1 MADKSVGIRLKQL
14 RKDLHLTQEE
24 AADKLGI
31 SRARYSHFENG
42 RNEPDNEL
50 LLDMAN
56 FYNVTVDYLLGNN
69 NTPKWANEKDTNDL
83 QRFLNDNEGSMTYGG
98 EDLTEEEKEKLK
110 IAMTQIFWSR
120 HKHD

>member
-1 MADKSVGIRLKQL
+1 MADKNIGSRLKQL
-14 RKDLHLTQEE
+14 RKELGLTQEE

-42 RNEPDNEL
+42 RNEADNEL
-50 LLDMAN
+50 LLAMAKL
-56 FYNVTVDYLLGNN
+56 YGVTVDYLLGNN
-69 NTPKWANEKDTNDL
+69 ETPKWANEKDTKDL
-83 QRFLNDNEGSMTYGG
+83 SKFLTDNEGSMTYEG
-98 EDLTEEEKEKLK
+98 ENLTKEEKEKLK